1 MIEDT
6 KKEIRSRK
14 SKKDRQYNEQTKE
27 RAKGKGQTTI
37 YKTVHRKLNIEQ
49 CEPHYNPG
57 IISGAPKLEA
67 VPALL
72 VAHILLIVLSN
83 DKS

>member
-1 MIEDT
+1 MFEDT

-27 RAKGKGQTTI
+27 RAKGQTTI

>member
-37 YKTVHRKLNIEQ
+37 Y
-49 CEPHYNPG
+49 
-57 IISGAPKLEA
+57 
-67 VPALL
+67 
-72 VAHILLIVLSN
+72 
-83 DKS
+83 